1 MTPLISGIL
10 EGIELLN
17 KVGGSSGGTV
27 IVVSDGRETT
37 QPWLRN
43 VWDEVIM
50 DSNLHKNL
58 QSVKT
63 ICRSCGTQC
72 GKSIV
77 QVLVISVD
85 IGVVTYEVMTSQ
97 SRRSVVQLMV
107 VRVDIGV
114 VIYEAMAPQCG
125 RSVVQ
130 VLVVR
135 VDIGVVTMEL
145 WHPSVGDQW
154 FRSWLSEWI

>member
-1 MTPLISGIL
+1 M

-50 DSNLHKNL
+50 DSNLHKNPT
-58 QSVKT
+58 VCREKT
-63 ICRSCGTQC
+63 VSKAT
-72 GKSIV
+72 KH
-77 QVLVISVD
+77 
-85 IGVVTYEVMTSQ
+85 E
-97 SRRSVVQLMV
+97 
-107 VRVDIGV
+107 
-114 VIYEAMAPQCG
+114 CG
-125 RSVVQ
+125 RSLVQ

-135 VDIGVVTMEL
+135 VDISVVTYEAMT
-145 WHPSVGDQW
+145 PQCDTCYQSGD
-154 FRSWLSEWI
+154 FCIA